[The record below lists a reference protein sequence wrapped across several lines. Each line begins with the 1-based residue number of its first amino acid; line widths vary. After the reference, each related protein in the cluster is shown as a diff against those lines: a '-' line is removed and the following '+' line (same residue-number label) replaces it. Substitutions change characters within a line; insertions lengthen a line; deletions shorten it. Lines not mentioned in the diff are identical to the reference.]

1 MVIKALKTFSDGVT
15 SLFAGEVTTVADT
28 KANVLIADG
37 LAVEYTE
44 PITPSGSVTI
54 TENGTYDVTDKAS
67 AVVNVG

>member
-15 SLFAGEVTTVADT
+15 SLFAGEVASVADT

-54 TENGTYDVTDKAS
+54 TANGTYDVTDKAS
-67 AVVNVG
+67 AIVNVE

>member
-1 MVIKALKTFSDGVT
+1 MIIKALKTFSDGVT
-15 SLFAGEVTTVADT
+15 SLFAGEVTSVADT

-54 TENGTYDVTDKAS
+54 TANGTYDVTDKAS
-67 AVVNVG
+67 AIVNVE

>member
-1 MVIKALKTFSDGVT
+1 MVIKALKTFSDGKT
-15 SLFAGEVTTVADT
+15 SLFAGEVTTVSDT
-28 KANVLIADG
+28 RAEVFINDG

-67 AVVNVG
+67 AVVNVV